1 MARCQSVHSGR
12 GRLTSRV
19 SGCSFLL
26 PAWLQLCSLP
36 PFAAY
41 SKQYPNQLPCQLPLS
56 LLHLHTLHHT
66 YTHSSC
72 FPPSFF
78 THITSLPMTLFVVPK
93 IPLNIYTMPPS
104 HTYCPTNH
112 LLLHPLCFLVS
123 SSSFIHS
130 LQPFSSDSV
139 TISLLPS
146 LPDGA
151 LLCLYRPFL

>member
-1 MARCQSVHSGR
+1 MRTQWERPPDFKG
-12 GRLTSRV
+12 LRV
-19 SGCSFLL
+19 FLPAACLASALL
-26 PAWLQLCSLP
+26 PPSLRCLLQTIPQPAALP
-36 PFAAY
+36 AT
-41 SKQYPNQLPCQLPLS
+41 PLLAS
-56 LLHLHTLHHT
+56 SSHSLHHT
-66 YTHSSC
+66 HTRHVFLPSS
-72 FPPSFF
+72 F

>member
-1 MARCQSVHSGR
+1 MSECTQWERPPDFKG
-12 GRLTSRV
+12 LRV
-19 SGCSFLL
+19 FLPAACLASALL
-26 PAWLQLCSLP
+26 PPSLRCLL
-36 PFAAY
+36 
-41 SKQYPNQLPCQLPLS
+41 SKQYHNQLPCQLPLS